1 MRRPAR
7 ALLIGLALLAW
18 PAGALAQGE
27 PSPALRAYVQGLDA
41 IRQGRYA
48 EAVTA
53 LGQAMQ
59 AAPDPAFILARGV
72 AQCLAEQ
79 PGAAIADLE
88 LAKRS
93 GLKGREADLWTYTA
107 QMMSNGQQRSSLDNK
122 GPGGRG
128 WFGGAPGHIIQGRD
142 DYPTDYA
149 SFVYYEMATPY
160 AKGVTPAVRE
170 AMRDRK
176 SVV

>member
-1 MRRPAR
+1 VRRPAR
-7 ALLIGLALLAW
+7 ALLAGLALLAW

-53 LGQAMQ
+53 LGQAIQ

-72 AQCLAEQ
+72 AQCLGEQ

-93 GLKGREADLWTYTA
+93 GLKGREADLWIYSG
-107 QMMSNGQQRSSLDNK
+107 QMMSNG
-122 GPGGRG
+122 
-128 WFGGAPGHIIQGRD
+128 
-142 DYPTDYA
+142 
-149 SFVYYEMATPY
+149 
-160 AKGVTPAVRE
+160 
-170 AMRDRK
+170 
-176 SVV
+176 